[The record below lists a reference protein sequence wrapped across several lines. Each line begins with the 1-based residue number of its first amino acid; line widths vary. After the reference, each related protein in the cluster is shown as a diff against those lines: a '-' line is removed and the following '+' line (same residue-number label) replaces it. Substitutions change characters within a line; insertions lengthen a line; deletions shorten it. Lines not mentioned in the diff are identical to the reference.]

1 MNSNEPFIKEIE
13 KETGKTRANITQTDL
28 EAITA
33 LRVTG
38 ASDIPTNIDM
48 LTHLTTLEVK
58 NGTLS
63 SVSNSVGNL
72 KELKILV
79 LNDNNL
85 STFPM
90 IAFQLPKLEELQV
103 SGGTIE
109 EIPATITNMASH
121 LKFLGILNNHLVKV
135 PDVIFTTNWT
145 NATGGDLDLMVIV
158 EPDCNQYSR

>member
-103 SGGTIE
+103 SG
-109 EIPATITNMASH
+109 
-121 LKFLGILNNHLVKV
+121 
-135 PDVIFTTNWT
+135 
-145 NATGGDLDLMVIV
+145 
-158 EPDCNQYSR
+158 